1 MLSGRLNQW
10 FVYLG
15 GLPRWPA
22 LRRERF
28 KARKWQALA
37 GAETLDRGSQAVAFF
52 AERVVDQCRDSIR
65 RTFLTHERHIVIFLI
80 PAGPDAAFRVWPH
93 FWRCDRMPGT
103 TPDGSSFDGSSCVT
117 SDVLLVPEDAGQEP
131 TYSVTFPRPA
141 TLICLSD
148 SRRSSG

>member
-1 MLSGRLNQW
+1 MLSGRSIS
-10 FVYLG
+10 
-15 GLPRWPA
+15 GLFTSAVSRWPA

-52 AERVVDQCRDSIR
+52 AERVVDQCRNSIR

-93 FWRCDRMPGT
+93 LRRCDRMPGT

-117 SDVLLVPEDAGQEP
+117 SDVLLVPEGRLRRAN
-131 TYSVTFPRPA
+131 VLRNLPA
-141 TLICLSD
+141 PGNFNLFV
-148 SRRSSG
+148 